1 MSDEPRPAEGQPAGL
16 SDELP
21 LIRCGHVALVGR
33 PNVGKSTLL
42 NQLLGQKISI
52 VTRKPQTTRQRILGV
67 CHRDGAQ
74 IVYVDTPGLHQR
86 RDKALNRYLNRTAA
100 NALAD
105 VDLVVFLVD
114 RLHFKPED
122 EAVLERLKRRDVPVI
137 LAINKVDRLRDKAQL
152 LPHIQWLSEQHPF
165 VEVVPLSALK
175 GENLAPLEEAI
186 LRQLPES
193 PPLFPEDYIT
203 DRGPRFRIAE
213 LIREQLM
220 RHLGEE
226 LPYATAVEVEA
237 MDQEGQLTRI
247 SALIWVERPGQKAIV
262 IGDGGQRL
270 KVIGSRARQ
279 EIQQLLGGR
288 VFLQLWVK
296 VREGWSDDERAL
308 QSLGYEGD

>member
-1 MSDEPRPAEGQPAGL
+1 MSNDTMRPEQGPAMTEGGL
-16 SDELP
+16 P
-21 LIRCGHVALVGR
+21 MIRCGHVALVGR

-42 NQLLGQKISI
+42 NQLLGEKISI

-67 CHRDGAQ
+67 RHLDGAQ
-74 IVYVDTPGLHQR
+74 IIYVDTPGLHQR

-100 NALAD
+100 STLSD

-122 EAVLERLKRRDVPVI
+122 EAVLERLKRVKVPVI
-137 LAINKVDRLRDKAQL
+137 LAINKVDRLKDKAQL
-152 LPHIQWLSEQHPF
+152 LPHMEWLTQQHDF
-165 VEVVPLSALK
+165 VEVIPLSALK
-175 GENLAPLEEAI
+175 GENLAPLDEAI

-193 PPLFPEDYIT
+193 PPLFPEDYVT
-203 DRGPRFRIAE
+203 DRSPRFRIAE

-237 MDQEGQLTRI
+237 LDQEEGLTRI
-247 SALIWVERPGQKAIV
+247 SGLIWVERPGQKAIV

-270 KVIGSRARQ
+270 KVIGSRARK
-279 EIQQLLGGR
+279 EIERLLGTR
-288 VFLQLWVK
+288 VYLKLWVK